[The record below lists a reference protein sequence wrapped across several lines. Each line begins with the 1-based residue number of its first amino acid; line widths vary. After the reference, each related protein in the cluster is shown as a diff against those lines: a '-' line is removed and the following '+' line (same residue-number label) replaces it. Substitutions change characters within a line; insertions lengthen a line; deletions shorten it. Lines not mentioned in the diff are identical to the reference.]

1 MTSPRQ
7 FNHSLESDTGTPA
20 SKSQVTSIPTAPH
33 CLLVFLKTFSATG
46 GEWVEEEFRN
56 VWTRDWQRL
65 ITRGPMKGH
74 AQICYLSWDFEELWI
89 TIWAFF
95 LFQNNFYYFKEI
107 FFSYLKLNAHILG
120 QRGRSSRVQSKYK
133 RKVLPH
139 HNGLFN
145 ADQKWHLL
153 ST

>member
-1 MTSPRQ
+1 
-7 FNHSLESDTGTPA
+7 
-20 SKSQVTSIPTAPH
+20 
-33 CLLVFLKTFSATG
+33 
-46 GEWVEEEFRN
+46 
-56 VWTRDWQRL
+56 
-65 ITRGPMKGH
+65 MKGH

-145 ADQKWHLL
+145 RSKMAPALNLDIGGSHQGFLESLKGQSDTNHTKKLYRHCQKASKILWASGSNKTLIF
-153 ST
+153 S